1 MKISFLVDGQM
12 GMFWKV
18 TVNQNGEI
26 KITSEQLYFESVQI
40 YNMSLPDNFFA
51 SFCNEHDCVIF

>member
-18 TVNQNGEI
+18 TVNENGEI

-40 YNMSLPDNFFA
+40 YNM
-51 SFCNEHDCVIF
+51 